1 MIGFPEHPNR
11 AIVFLL
17 CNNINKNI
25 RDKFK
30 AAFKQFNMR
39 IEILFALFFFMLTDI
54 ILSAIRNRKDKQ
66 LENDSPMGGQGSYAG
81 DNLQDSLK
89 AFMPQTSNFFV
100 FDVQGT
106 KK

>member
-17 CNNINKNI
+17 CNNISN
-25 RDKFK
+25 KFK
-30 AAFKQFNMR
+30 AALKQFNMR

-66 LENDSPMGGQGSYAG
+66 LENDSPMGGQGTCKT
-81 DNLQDSLK
+81 L
-89 AFMPQTSNFFV
+89 
-100 FDVQGT
+100 
-106 KK
+106 